1 MVRLTRCFL
10 ILALVTAV
18 AVAVGAQGAPTSIKL
33 GTLVPARSVW
43 GNELAQM
50 GSEWKKVSGGRYDLT
65 IYADGT
71 QGDEDAVLRRMRFN
85 QLQAAAL
92 TAIGLQRLDMAFN
105 AFAIPLFYDSPEE
118 LFHVMDRMVPVMEAR
133 AQAKGFELL
142 SLSYGGW
149 VQIFSTK
156 PVNSLAD
163 LKAMKIFTSAGDAQ
177 MVQWYKERGF
187 NPVPLAATDML
198 TSLQT
203 GQVEALPSTPIGVL
217 TLQWYSR
224 APNMLDLGLA
234 PFAGAQVITKRAWDA
249 IPADL
254 RPAMKKA
261 ARDAELRLR
270 AKVPDADAKA
280 VAQMEQRGLKVSR
293 LRGTPKQAEFE
304 AMAQQYAQSMRGAWV
319 PPDVFDLALK
329 ERDAFRASRKGAK

>member
-1 MVRLTRCFL
+1 MVRLTRSL
-10 ILALVTAV
+10 VTLALVAAV
-18 AVAVGAQGAPTSIKL
+18 AVAVGAQGAATSIKL

-43 GNELAQM
+43 GNEIAQM
-50 GSEWKKVSGGRYDLT
+50 GSEWKKLSGGRVDLT

-71 QGDEDAVLRRMRFN
+71 QGDEDAVLRKMKFN

-105 AFAIPLFYDSPEE
+105 AFAVPLFYDSPQE
-118 LFHVMDRMVPVMEAR
+118 LFHVMDKMLPVMEQR
-133 AQAKGFELL
+133 TQAKGYELL

-149 VQIFSTK
+149 VQVFSTK
-156 PVNSLAD
+156 PVTNLAD
-163 LKAMKIFTSAGDAQ
+163 LKGMKIFTSAGDAQ

-187 NPVPLAATDML
+187 NPVPLATTDML
-198 TSLQT
+198 TALQT
-203 GQVEALPSTPIGVL
+203 GQVEALPNTPIGVL
-217 TLQWYSR
+217 TLQWYSK

-234 PFAGAQVITKRAWDA
+234 PFAGAQVLTKRAWEA

-254 RPAMKKA
+254 RPAFKKA

-280 VAQMEQRGLKVSR
+280 IAQMEQRGLKVSR
-293 LRGTPKQAEFE
+293 LRGTPRQAEFE
-304 AMAQQYAQSMRGAWV
+304 AMARQYADSMRGTWV
-319 PPDVFDLALK
+319 PPDIFDLAIR
-329 ERDAFRASRKGAK
+329 ERDAFRASRKAAK